1 MAGTDTGAN
10 NDNVVAGKS
19 NKGYQNPGSRLG
31 DSPIVD
37 DIGTSD
43 INWGGKSPIEFIQF
57 IIGDEVFGLFGDKML
72 NEAFESAFAEIS
84 DFILND
90 FILENLT
97 KSDGRWV
104 TNIQATY
111 GAAGFFDTYPK
122 RIIKV
127 VRLNSTDE
135 DSDGSEQNYY
145 TARKIINLDD
155 QATNLHSIYYENDPF
170 NPAWCVTSNGGI
182 DIIPKN
188 SSVVPSGKVYYMTY
202 PKFGVGTEIDSNQT
216 HNLGDNSGLQNFSLV
231 SSQDEDEIFIG
242 IPLDARKGIYFSM
255 ALNLVHGYLNN
266 FVQEDEDTEL
276 VSLLQSQSQSLLAE
290 KTIQISFIKNKY
302 GASGGNEMTNE

>member
-1 MAGTDTGAN
+1 MANLT
-10 NDNVVAGKS
+10 S
-19 NKGYQNPGSRLG
+19 NKGYTNPGSILG
-31 DSPIVD
+31 ESPIID
-37 DIGTSD
+37 DIGTSV
-43 INWGGKSPIEFIQF
+43 INFGGKSPIEFIQF

-72 NEAFESAFAEIS
+72 NEAFETAFTEIS
-84 DFILND
+84 DLIKSD
-90 FILENLT
+90 VILENLT

-104 TNIQATY
+104 TNIQPTY

-155 QATNLHSIYYENDPF
+155 QATNSHSIYYENDPF

-188 SSVVPSGKVYYMTY
+188 SSVVPSGKIYYMTY

-242 IPLDARKGIYFSM
+242 VPLDARKAIYYSM

-266 FVQEDEDTEL
+266 YVQEDEDLEL
-276 VSLLQSQSQSLLAE
+276 VNLLQSQSEGLLAE
-290 KTIQISFIKNKY
+290 KGLQVAMITNKY
-302 GASGGNEMTNE
+302 GLIDKSLK

>member
-122 RIIKV
+122 RII
-127 VRLNSTDE
+127 
-135 DSDGSEQNYY
+135 
-145 TARKIINLDD
+145 
-155 QATNLHSIYYENDPF
+155 
-170 NPAWCVTSNGGI
+170 
-182 DIIPKN
+182 
-188 SSVVPSGKVYYMTY
+188 
-202 PKFGVGTEIDSNQT
+202 
-216 HNLGDNSGLQNFSLV
+216 
-231 SSQDEDEIFIG
+231 
-242 IPLDARKGIYFSM
+242 
-255 ALNLVHGYLNN
+255 
-266 FVQEDEDTEL
+266 
-276 VSLLQSQSQSLLAE
+276 
-290 KTIQISFIKNKY
+290 
-302 GASGGNEMTNE
+302 